1 MEPNIY
7 NTAKCGACVKKRQC
21 RNNIKDNNLCGIH
34 MKVKNITY
42 YIENNIYKC
51 YKITTENITAIIL
64 IQSYVR
70 RFLKMYILRIQGSGV
85 LNRTKINNDV
95 DFVTYESIKTL
106 DIENIFTYTDD
117 EMFTYGFDIKSI
129 KILLDTDQPNPYTRN
144 KFTEECRSNFKKLLK
159 ILTERKQD
167 LEFKK
172 KLPGDKKSLIK
183 LKCIDVFQKMDSLKL
198 YTQIKWFI
206 DLNLNQLK
214 KLYFEI
220 EDIWNYRA
228 MLNPSQKLNYITN
241 GNAFLIQK
249 SYIKKMLNIER
260 LQTILLN
267 EFNKFLTQ
275 GITDEDKTTAAY
287 WILTGLTIVS
297 PDAAYAMPNL
307 VQVFD

>member
-1 MEPNIY
+1 M
-7 NTAKCGACVKKRQC
+7 
-21 RNNIKDNNLCGIH
+21 
-34 MKVKNITY
+34 
-42 YIENNIYKC
+42 
-51 YKITTENITAIIL
+51 
-64 IQSYVR
+64 
-70 RFLKMYILRIQGSGV
+70 
-85 LNRTKINNDV
+85 
-95 DFVTYESIKTL
+95 
-106 DIENIFTYTDD
+106 
-117 EMFTYGFDIKSI
+117 
-129 KILLDTDQPNPYTRN
+129 
-144 KFTEECRSNFKKLLK
+144 
-159 ILTERKQD
+159 
-167 LEFKK
+167 EFKK

-249 SYIKKMLNIER
+249 GYIKKMLNIER